1 MPLYGN
7 IIYGSGATYGQ
18 PASLPYSVEPLSA
31 TALWYDSILVNWT
44 PSQSNYSAFR
54 LLRNQN
60 HMPES
65 PEDGIKLL
73 DWNIEDPNFAAL
85 SSQNSYLD
93 TSIIDGV
100 EVPQLKLIQGRF
112 TYYRVWLLDDTD
124 VWVVAGETAVL
135 LPKQFGIDT
144 IGGTSTHTKLLE
156 VLPNQFTSS
165 DQSVYGEIDYT
176 TDLARFLEGFSF
188 TLDEY
193 LTYAALIQPDNYG
206 DFISPTVLSLQGYQ
220 TGVTP
225 EYQTVSKAQKK
236 LIREAIYIYQRKGT
250 DLSLGT
256 FTESTTGYAP
266 TITVSPNLL
275 LSVEDSSF
283 YKGTGN
289 WSTFGD
295 VTLTSVM
302 DTPPSQDELA
312 ACDLTYVGKAV
323 ISGANSSVGLG
334 VTQPVT
340 LKVPVGEITELTLS
354 YYAKTASST
363 NSITPKITWYNYLGQ
378 ELSSSTTGAQS
389 ITTSWAKKTFTA
401 WPPGFIGQV
410 TSLSVTSNVVTI
422 NLSGSHPFQIGDSVI
437 ISGVNSTYNG
447 THTITGATSNSF
459 TFSLTTANESLP
471 QLSGAVRLASW
482 SYKTQ
487 AKYASIQFNFAST
500 GTVYLDYVQLANS
513 STTDY
518 YEARGIDI
526 ELAPSKKNYIKN
538 PSFIS
543 AGDPW
548 TIDATASDYVATDVV
563 GVYGGLSMLELE
575 TKASGTTTLSTVTE
589 DGLTVGRFYTFSI
602 FGKSPDA
609 DQEISLTITATDLD
623 ASEVVGTTT
632 ETATL
637 TTIWTRPSVSTFIPA
652 SAGNVEIEVT
662 IEVEDSGEILYF
674 DCAQVE
680 MSPSATDYIDG
691 SMPTDYSTGWGG
703 TAHESTSHQ
712 YPNKEVRLARLTSEV
727 EKFLPL
733 NTAYRILTLDGVEV
747 AKITY

>member
-31 TALWYDSILVNWT
+31 TALWYDSILVSWT
-44 PSQSNYSAFR
+44 PSQSNYKAFR

-73 DWNIEDPNFAAL
+73 DWNIEDPNVSAF

-93 TSIIDGV
+93 TSIIDGI
-100 EVPQLKLIQGRF
+100 EIPQLKLLQGRF

-135 LPKQFGIDT
+135 LPRQFGVDT

-156 VLPNQFTSS
+156 ILPNQFTSG

-193 LTYAALIQPDNYG
+193 LTYATLIQPDNYG

-250 DLSLGT
+250 NLSLGT

-289 WSTFGD
+289 WSTFGN
-295 VTLTSVM
+295 VTLTSVT
-302 DTPPSQDELA
+302 DTPPSQSELA
-312 ACDLTYVGKAV
+312 ACDLTHVGKAV
-323 ISGANSSVGLG
+323 VAGAGASIGLG
-334 VTQPVT
+334 VTQPIT
-340 LKVPVGEITELTLS
+340 LKVPVGDITELTLS

-363 NSITPKITWYNYLGQ
+363 NSITPKITWYNYLGE
-378 ELSSSTTGAQS
+378 ELSSSTTGSQS
-389 ITTSWAKKTFTA
+389 INTSWAKKTLTA

-410 TSLSVTSNVVTI
+410 TSLSVTSNVVTMSV
-422 NLSGSHPFQIGDSVI
+422 NGPHPFQIGNSII
-437 ISGVNSTYNG
+437 ISGINSTYNG
-447 THTITGATSNSF
+447 THTITGITSNSF

-471 QLSGAVRLASW
+471 QLNGAVRLSSW

-487 AKYASIQFNFAST
+487 AKYASIQLTFTGT

-518 YEARGIDI
+518 YEARAIDI
-526 ELAPSKKNYIKN
+526 DLAPSKKNYIKN
-538 PSFIS
+538 PSFI
-543 AGDPW
+543 AAEEPW

-589 DGLTVGRFYTFSI
+589 DGLPVGRFYTFSI

-632 ETATL
+632 KTATL
-637 TTIWTRPSVSTFIPA
+637 TSIWTRPSVSTFIPA

-662 IEVEDSGEILYF
+662 IEVEDSGEIIYF

-680 MSPSATDYIDG
+680 MSPTATDYIDG